1 VEIVSIPWPHL
12 DLHLAGLHDG
22 GLFYWCGRRVSQGC
36 CSPALSAPL
45 PTEAAPS
52 TSESRRSL
60 RSRKNGD
67 PAAADAPGSCATSS
81 ESRCA
86 SPPPLHPARSGAAA
100 RIPMVRLLASPTIS
114 NSKWSNLSPSVST
127 ASFWYR
133 GGGPVMAS
141 YGARHTLF
149 GTDTPANSWPCF
161 QSGVRPPWIGRRGPG
176 DRFKAAENNSMKR
189 RGSRIVGRG
198 LSDCL
203 SYFVFY
209 SCSPCKLVGLLGGW
223 GRKPAWSVLLAVKV
237 RREKR

>member
-1 VEIVSIPWPHL
+1 
-12 DLHLAGLHDG
+12 
-22 GLFYWCGRRVSQGC
+22 
-36 CSPALSAPL
+36 
-45 PTEAAPS
+45 
-52 TSESRRSL
+52 
-60 RSRKNGD
+60 
-67 PAAADAPGSCATSS
+67 
-81 ESRCA
+81 
-86 SPPPLHPARSGAAA
+86 
-100 RIPMVRLLASPTIS
+100 MV
-114 NSKWSNLSPSVST
+114 
-127 ASFWYR
+127 R

-237 RREKR
+237 RREKRWAEQPSSIRRWSSSTHIRAPYIRTFTPLISWLF